1 MPDTGDRRQI
11 LRRIDRRRTGQ
22 DSCEVPQGVAKCTM
36 SPGGDGGSRPN
47 AAGRERRL
55 SYHSVQ
61 SGAVSSYI
69 PRLMITRRVP
79 ELLAPAGS
87 LDAARAAIANGADAV
102 YLGAQ
107 RFNARD
113 EGAQLTLDELEAAC
127 LLAHSR
133 GRRVYLTLNV
143 LVKPHE
149 LREALSFLDEAV
161 DRGIDAVIVQDL
173 GLVTLIRRI
182 FPQLEIHGSTQM
194 TVHDASGAAVL
205 RELGIQR
212 VVLARENTLEDIRA
226 IHDAVPALG
235 LESFIHGA
243 LCISYSGQCYMSGL
257 ISERSA
263 NRGSCAQS
271 CRKDYVLRDANTGVE
286 LDRGY
291 LISAKDLAA
300 HQHLPA
306 IADVGISCLKI
317 EGRKKRPEYVAT
329 VTKTYRGLLERLRR
343 GDATGVSDAELQPL
357 VQIYSRGFTGG
368 MYGGREG
375 RAYVTR
381 TQPDN
386 RGVLVGEVVGYEWGE
401 LLVRCATAIEP
412 GDGLGFEDPDSL
424 GGPSIGFMVT
434 NVRALTS
441 GRANQALR
449 TRTAVPI
456 GWRVFRTSH
465 ARLVEQARASYDS
478 LDPTARGKKRRV
490 DVRVFGSLGAQL
502 KVLFECDGECVEARS
517 ESQLAPA
524 TKRGLDAV
532 ALRQQ
537 LGRLGETPFVLGAI
551 DDTGLGQDLFLPISE
566 LNQVRQL
573 AVTELVG
580 RLAWAADTERAEW
593 EEQLGREI
601 SRLEL
606 GSHAA
611 DEPIRASDAF
621 VLSAQVYG
629 VEEADSAALAGASEI
644 VIDPFLRQPPTPLAR
659 VRALADRLADR
670 GVALRMRL
678 PTIVR
683 PEERRS
689 ITKWLDLGLPVLSG
703 HLGLVAELSRQ
714 SRDVVGDYA
723 LNVTNAHTAA
733 LLFRLGA
740 RRLIPSVELTSEE
753 LQALVAPWGG
763 AGFDVFLYGRPEG
776 MTIEHCVLSA
786 AFDRVPTTCRDL
798 CVQKHTNVTLTD
810 PAGYDFPVATDSACR
825 NRLLHSRPI
834 EGSEFL
840 PQLWNAGIRGYQ
852 LVFNVPGDPIR
863 EVVGAYRAMLDAL
876 VRGEAFPAAH
886 TGNIRAC
893 LGSAFTRGHFARAV

>member
-1 MPDTGDRRQI
+1 
-11 LRRIDRRRTGQ
+11 
-22 DSCEVPQGVAKCTM
+22 
-36 SPGGDGGSRPN
+36 
-47 AAGRERRL
+47 
-55 SYHSVQ
+55 
-61 SGAVSSYI
+61 
-69 PRLMITRRVP
+69 MITRRTP

-113 EGAQLTLDELEAAC
+113 EGAQLTLDELEEAC

-149 LREALSFLDEAV
+149 LHEALSFLGEAV

-173 GLVTLIRRI
+173 GLVTLIRRV
-182 FPQLEIHGSTQM
+182 FPHLEIHGSTQM
-194 TVHDASGAAVL
+194 TVHDESGAAVL
-205 RELGIQR
+205 RELGVQR

-226 IHDAVPALG
+226 IHNAVPALG
-235 LESFIHGA
+235 LESFVHGA
-243 LCISYSGQCYMSGL
+243 LCISYSGQCYMSGM

-300 HQHLPA
+300 HEHLPA
-306 IADVGISCLKI
+306 IADVGVSCLKI

-329 VTKTYRGLLERLRR
+329 VTKTYRHLLERLSH
-343 GDATGVSDAELQPL
+343 GEVTGVSDAELQPL

-368 MYGGREG
+368 MYGGRDG

-386 RGVLVGEVVGYEWGE
+386 RGVAIGEVVGYERGE
-401 LLVRCATAIEP
+401 LLVRCETAIEP
-412 GDGLGFEDPDSL
+412 GDGLGFEAPDSL
-424 GGPSIGFMVT
+424 GGPSLGFVVT
-434 NVRALTS
+434 NVRTV
-441 GRANQALR
+441 GGTRANYALR
-449 TRTAVPI
+449 TRTPVPT
-456 GWRVFRTSH
+456 GWRVLRTSH
-465 ARLVEQARASYDS
+465 ARSLDEARASYAS
-478 LDPTARGKKRRV
+478 LEPMARRKRLRA
-490 DVRVFGSLGAQL
+490 DVRVFGSVGAQL
-502 KVLFECDGECVEARS
+502 KVLFHCAGERVEARS

-524 TKRGLDAV
+524 TKRGLDALV
-532 ALRQQ
+532 LRQQ
-537 LGRLGETPFVLGAI
+537 LGRLGETPFVLGTV
-551 DDTGLGQDLFLPISE
+551 DDTGLGSDLFLPISE
-566 LNQVRQL
+566 LNQLRQR
-573 AVTELVG
+573 AVTELLR
-580 RLAWAADTERAEW
+580 RLASAADTKRAERD
-593 EEQLGREI
+593 ELVQREVA
-601 SRLEL
+601 RLEL
-606 GSHAA
+606 SSPAA
-611 DEPIRASDAF
+611 DRPSRASGAF
-621 VLSAQVYG
+621 MLSAQVYNL
-629 VEEADSAALAGASEI
+629 EDADAAALAGASEI
-644 VIDPFLRQPPTPLAR
+644 VIDPFLRHPPTPLAQ
-659 VRALADRLADR
+659 VRALAEHLGDR
-670 GVALRMRL
+670 GIVLRIRT

-689 ITKWLDLGLPVLSG
+689 LAKWLDLGLPVVSG
-703 HLGLVAELSRQ
+703 HLGLVADLSRQ
-714 SRDVVGDYA
+714 GRDVVGDYA

-740 RRLIPSVELTSEE
+740 RRLVPSIELTTEE
-753 LQALVAPWGG
+753 LQTLVAPWGG

-834 EGSEFL
+834 EGSEFV
-840 PQLWNAGIRGYQ
+840 PPLWDAGIRGYQ
-852 LVFNVPGDPIR
+852 LVFNVPGDPVR
-863 EVVGAYRAMLDAL
+863 EVVGAYRTLLDAL
-876 VRGEAFPAAH
+876 VRGEALPAGR
-886 TGNIRAC
+886 TGAIRAC
-893 LGSAFTRGHFARAV
+893 VGSAFTRGHFARAV